1 MIYLD
6 NNATTQMDS
15 TVVETMLPYLREKF
29 GNPSSRHRQGRAARA
44 AIDTAREQVA
54 SLVSAHPSQV
64 IFTGS
69 GTEANNLA
77 IKGYVAGV
85 MSGRLFIG
93 STEHPSVTSTAD
105 KQARFDGWSRFELP
119 VTENG
124 LLSDEAM
131 EKLNMA
137 KSGDLVSVMLAN
149 NETGVIQ
156 PISELYGQLGLKDK
170 GVTIHTD
177 AVQAAGKLP
186 LNFSALGVHMLTLS
200 AHKIH
205 GPKGIGALIRDK
217 SIAIEP
223 QMDGGGHEAGLR
235 SGTENVAAIVGFGAA
250 AVLAH
255 ESLVRTSEKLLALRT
270 KLENGLRMIPGIE
283 IIADKTDR
291 LVNTSCFTMAS
302 VEGETMLM
310 MLDKAGIAIA
320 SGSACSSH
328 DNTPSK
334 ILTAMGMD
342 KSLARRALRVS
353 LGKDNTENEIDT
365 FLETLKMKL
374 ASFNSI
380 ASNVAI

>member
-15 TVVETMLPYLREKF
+15 TVVETMLPYLGEKF

-54 SLVSAHPSQV
+54 CLVSAHPSQV

-77 IKGYVAGV
+77 IKGYAAGLV
-85 MSGRLFIG
+85 SGRLFIG
-93 STEHPSVTSTAD
+93 STEHPSVTKTAD
-105 KQARFDGWSRFELP
+105 QQARLDGWFKVALP

-131 EKLNMA
+131 ALLSTA
-137 KSGDLVSVMLAN
+137 KPGDLVSVMLAN

-170 GVTIHTD
+170 GIVIHTD
-177 AVQAAGKLP
+177 AVQAAGKIALE
-186 LNFSALGVHMLTLS
+186 FSVLGVHMLTLS

-217 SIAIEP
+217 SIVLEP
-223 QMDGGGHEAGLR
+223 QMNGGGHEAGLR
-235 SGTENVAAIVGFGAA
+235 SGTENVAAIAGFGAA
-250 AVLAH
+250 AELVHEALAQ
-255 ESLVRTSEKLLALRT
+255 TSEKLLALRT
-270 KLENGLRMIPGIE
+270 RLENGLRAIPGIE
-283 IIADKTDR
+283 IIADKTER

-328 DNTPSK
+328 DNAPSK
-334 ILTAMGMD
+334 TLTEMGLD
-342 KSLARRALRVS
+342 KSRVRRALRVS
-353 LGKDNTENEIDT
+353 LGKNNTENEVDT
-365 FLETLKMKL
+365 FLDTLKMKL
-374 ASFNSI
+374 ASFNSVV
-380 ASNVAI
+380 SNVAI

>member
-1 MIYLD
+1 
-6 NNATTQMDS
+6 
-15 TVVETMLPYLREKF
+15 
-29 GNPSSRHRQGRAARA
+29 
-44 AIDTAREQVA
+44 
-54 SLVSAHPSQV
+54 
-64 IFTGS
+64 
-69 GTEANNLA
+69 
-77 IKGYVAGV
+77 
-85 MSGRLFIG
+85 
-93 STEHPSVTSTAD
+93 
-105 KQARFDGWSRFELP
+105 
-119 VTENG
+119 
-124 LLSDEAM
+124 
-131 EKLNMA
+131 
-137 KSGDLVSVMLAN
+137 MLAN

>member
-77 IKGYVAGV
+77 IKGYAAGV

-137 KSGDLVSVMLAN
+137 KSGDLVW
-149 NETGVIQ
+149 
-156 PISELYGQLGLKDK
+156 
-170 GVTIHTD
+170 
-177 AVQAAGKLP
+177 
-186 LNFSALGVHMLTLS
+186 
-200 AHKIH
+200 
-205 GPKGIGALIRDK
+205 
-217 SIAIEP
+217 
-223 QMDGGGHEAGLR
+223 
-235 SGTENVAAIVGFGAA
+235 
-250 AVLAH
+250 
-255 ESLVRTSEKLLALRT
+255 
-270 KLENGLRMIPGIE
+270 
-283 IIADKTDR
+283 
-291 LVNTSCFTMAS
+291 
-302 VEGETMLM
+302 
-310 MLDKAGIAIA
+310 
-320 SGSACSSH
+320 
-328 DNTPSK
+328 
-334 ILTAMGMD
+334 
-342 KSLARRALRVS
+342 
-353 LGKDNTENEIDT
+353 
-365 FLETLKMKL
+365 
-374 ASFNSI
+374 
-380 ASNVAI
+380 

>member
-44 AIDTAREQVA
+44 AIETAREQVA
-54 SLVSAHPSQV
+54 RLISAHPSQV

-69 GTEANNLA
+69 GTEASNLA
-77 IKGYVAGV
+77 IKGYAAGV
-85 MSGRLFIG
+85 LPGSLFIG
-93 STEHPSVTSTAD
+93 STEHPSVTSAAD
-105 KQARFDGWSRFELP
+105 KQARLDGWSKLELP

-124 LLSDEAM
+124 LLSNEAM
-131 EKLNMA
+131 EKLSMA
-137 KSGDLVSVMLAN
+137 KTGDLVSVMLAN

-156 PISELYGQLGLKDK
+156 PIIDLYGQLGLKDK
-170 GVTIHTD
+170 GVVIHTD
-177 AVQAAGKLP
+177 AVQAAGKIA
-186 LNFSALGVHMLTLS
+186 LNFSALGVHMMTLS

-205 GPKGIGALIRDK
+205 GPKGVGALIRDK

-223 QMDGGGHEAGLR
+223 QINGGGHEAGLR

-250 AVLAH
+250 AELACDK
-255 ESLVRTSEKLLALRT
+255 LVSTSERLLALRT
-270 KLENGLRMIPGIE
+270 KLENGLRTIPGVE
-283 IIADKTDR
+283 IIAGKTER
-291 LVNTSCFTMAS
+291 LANTSCFTMAS

-328 DNTPSK
+328 DNAPSK
-334 ILTAMGMD
+334 TLIAMGLD
-342 KSLARRALRVS
+342 KSRARRALRVS

-365 FLETLKMKL
+365 FLDTLKIKL
-374 ASFNSI
+374 ANFNSV

>member
-6 NNATTQMDS
+6 NNATTQMDP
-15 TVVETMLPYLREKF
+15 TVVEAMLPYLKEKF

-44 AIDTAREQVA
+44 AIETAREQVA

-69 GTEANNLA
+69 GTEASNLA
-77 IKGYVAGV
+77 IKGYAAGITP
-85 MSGRLFIG
+85 SSLFIG
-93 STEHPSVTSTAD
+93 STEHPSVTSTAN
-105 KQARFDGWSRFELP
+105 KLARFDGWHNLELP

-131 EKLNMA
+131 EKLNTA
-137 KSGDLVSVMLAN
+137 KPGDLVSVMLAN

-156 PISELYGQLGLKDK
+156 PISDLYRQLGLKDK
-170 GVTIHTD
+170 GIVIHTD
-177 AVQAAGKLP
+177 AVQAAGKIA
-186 LNFSALGVHMLTLS
+186 LNFSALGVHLMTLS

-205 GPKGIGALIRDK
+205 GPKGMGALIRDK
-217 SIAIEP
+217 SIVIEP
-223 QMDGGGHEAGLR
+223 QINGGGHEEGLR

-250 AVLAH
+250 AELAH
-255 ESLVRTSEKLLALRT
+255 DALVQTNEKLLGLRT
-270 KLENGLRMIPGIE
+270 KLENGLKMIPGIE
-283 IIADKTDR
+283 IIAGKTER
-291 LVNTSCFTMAS
+291 LANTSCFTMAS

-328 DNTPSK
+328 DSAPSK
-334 ILTAMGMD
+334 TLTAMGLD
-342 KSLARRALRVS
+342 KNRARRALRVS

-365 FLETLKMKL
+365 FLDTLKMKL
-374 ASFNSI
+374 ASFDNV